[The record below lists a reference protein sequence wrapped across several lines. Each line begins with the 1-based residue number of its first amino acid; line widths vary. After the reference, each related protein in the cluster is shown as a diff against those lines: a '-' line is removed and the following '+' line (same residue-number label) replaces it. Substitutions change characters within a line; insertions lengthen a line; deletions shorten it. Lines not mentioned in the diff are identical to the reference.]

1 MCERPAD
8 ELTQYQRTRP
18 KLLHRKKADGIC
30 DVVLRRNVQGGT
42 APATAQSPTLP
53 ARQLQQLFQERIAA
67 LPGIEGLTDVDLG
80 GVVWREASA
89 GQANWTVPTL
99 RSRDNYKT
107 SIAQVIRQVQELY
120 DLEE

>member
-1 MCERPAD
+1 MKP
-8 ELTQYQRTRP
+8 TRTAAQL
-18 KLLHRKKADGIC
+18 KQLL
-30 DVVLRRNVQGGT
+30 QT
-42 APATAQSPTLP
+42 
-53 ARQLQQLFQERIAA
+53 RIAA

-80 GVVWREASA
+80 GVVWREASE

-99 RSRDNYKT
+99 RSRDDYKT